1 MGGKKYG
8 RKSQRA
14 SQKKKKTKAI
24 YILFLGNN
32 NIVRVAAAAAAPPI
46 SCVAVKRNIK
56 NIFLYLFYALLSLS
70 QLAS

>member
-1 MGGKKYG
+1 MGRKKYG

-32 NIVRVAAAAAAPPI
+32 NIVRVAAAAAPPI

-70 QLAS
+70 QL